1 MSGNNSRSVGLIY
14 IWQREQISKWT
25 LLGFLDIFQN
35 KLDIG
40 AFFIS
45 FIPVHATNGVLQ
57 TSSIS
62 YFDPFSSLFLL
73 NFYIR
78 IWVILVPQVP
88 KNHHLHSFWLVTAWH
103 CIITIPHICHFFST
117 EAIFGSI
124 FLHTKVCKS
133 RQNRFRNESA

>member
-103 CIITIPHICHFFST
+103 CIITTIQVIKSTKWVVSELIVFFFDCAICRWEFSLA
-117 EAIFGSI
+117 AI
-124 FLHTKVCKS
+124 
-133 RQNRFRNESA
+133 

>member
-78 IWVILVPQVP
+78 IWVILVPQVS
-88 KNHHLHSFWLVTAWH
+88 KNHHSHSFCLVTAWH
-103 CIITIPHICHFFST
+103 CIITTIQVIKSTKWVVSELIVLFFDCAICRWEFSLA
-117 EAIFGSI
+117 AI
-124 FLHTKVCKS
+124 
-133 RQNRFRNESA
+133 